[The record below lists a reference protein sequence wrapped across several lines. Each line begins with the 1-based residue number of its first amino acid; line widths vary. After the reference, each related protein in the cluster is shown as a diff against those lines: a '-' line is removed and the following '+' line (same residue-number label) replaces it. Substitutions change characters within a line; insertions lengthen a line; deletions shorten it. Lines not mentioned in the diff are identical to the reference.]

1 MNAKDLN
8 EHREKVIAKIME
20 KSPVRTKMR
29 VFAGT
34 KLGTPEHPKLE
45 YLTVNDLLNSIP
57 FIVERDADLL
67 AFKLIELKQLRDFIQ
82 QQDKYIE
89 EGIKMDRE
97 RIEKMKIKTGNDAYD
112 DGYKRIDFGDTS
124 YIAHPDPDPFNI
136 DRNVIIQKQDEAI
149 KALQAELNEI
159 KQKRSSWINNIP
171 KITNARL

>member
-1 MNAKDLN
+1 MRINKFLSSLG
-8 EHREKVIAKIME
+8 IASRRAI
-20 KSPVRTKMR
+20 
-29 VFAGT
+29 
-34 KLGTPEHPKLE
+34 
-45 YLTVNDLLNSIP
+45 
-57 FIVERDADLL
+57 
-67 AFKLIELKQLRDFIQ
+67 
-82 QQDKYIE
+82 DKYIE
-89 EGIKMDRE
+89 EGIKMDKE